1 MNENEKI
8 AKVIWHDAL
17 QKSFLPFGWGL
28 DFNDIKVTDK
38 GTEFYLFKTECWIE
52 VRYLAELNLYQI
64 TVKPEN
70 EETEITYDCVPLDK
84 IVSVINDTVSYCLAS
99 YDLICSKYGVIYK
112 VAV

>member
-28 DFNDIKVTDK
+28 DFNDIRVTES
-38 GTEFYLFKTECWIE
+38 GTEFYLLKTECWIE
-52 VRYLAELNLYQI
+52 VRYLTEMNLYQI

-84 IVSVINDTVSYCLAS
+84 IVTVIDDTLSYGLAF
-99 YDLICSKYGVIYK
+99 YDYICSKYGLIYK

>member
-38 GTEFYLFKTECWIE
+38 GTELPFQNR
-52 VRYLAELNLYQI
+52 V
-64 TVKPEN
+64 
-70 EETEITYDCVPLDK
+70 LD
-84 IVSVINDTVSYCLAS
+84 
-99 YDLICSKYGVIYK
+99 
-112 VAV
+112 